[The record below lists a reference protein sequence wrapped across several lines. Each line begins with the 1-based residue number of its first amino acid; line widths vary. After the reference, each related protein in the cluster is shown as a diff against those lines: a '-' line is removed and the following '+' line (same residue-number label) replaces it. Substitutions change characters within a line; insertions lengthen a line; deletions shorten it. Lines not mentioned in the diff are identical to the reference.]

1 MGLFISWIGPDFI
14 DCLDDRVRWL
24 QGQVFARSTR
34 LTYASQRKLYFHFCN
49 LSDICP
55 VPLSQDDACRY
66 IAFLSQRLAYNSI
79 KQYINVVRILH
90 LEAGLI
96 NPFHNCWQ
104 VNMLLKGAKRA
115 LGVAIKQKLP
125 ITPDILR
132 SMFTLVD
139 FSSPLDVTFWAS
151 CLVAFFS
158 LFRKSNL
165 LVKSLASFDP
175 SLHLCRKDASFSHEG
190 VTLAVRWSKTIQYR
204 QRTLHIPL
212 PRITDC
218 PLCPTH
224 TLILCLRL
232 CDSPPDAPLFTY
244 PSRRGWLPLTVNI
257 FQEKLQ
263 SFLAR
268 LDLNP
273 SDYSGHSFR
282 HGGASFALE
291 CGLPTEAVKAQGD
304 WTSNAYERY
313 IHCSWDMRKRLAATL
328 GNSIR

>member
-1 MGLFISWIGPDFI
+1 MCWQTKYLVCLNLISDITCVLCWLCRHYHGTCHTMGLFISWIDPDFI
-14 DCLDDRVRWL
+14 DCLNDRVRWL

-34 LTYASQRKLYFHFCN
+34 LTYASQRKLYFHVCN

-55 VPLSQDDACRY
+55 VRLSQDDACRY

-104 VNMLLKGAKRA
+104 V
-115 LGVAIKQKLP
+115 P
-125 ITPDILR
+125 
-132 SMFTLVD
+132 F
-139 FSSPLDVTFWAS
+139 
-151 CLVAFFS
+151 
-158 LFRKSNL
+158 
-165 LVKSLASFDP
+165 
-175 SLHLCRKDASFSHEG
+175 
-190 VTLAVRWSKTIQYR
+190 
-204 QRTLHIPL
+204 
-212 PRITDC
+212 
-218 PLCPTH
+218 
-224 TLILCLRL
+224 
-232 CDSPPDAPLFTY
+232 FTY

-282 HGGASFALE
+282 HGGASFVLE

>member
-104 VNMLLKGAKRA
+104 VNMLLKGDKRA
-115 LGVAIKQKLP
+115 LGLAIKQKLP

-158 LFRKSNL
+158 FFRKSNL
-165 LVKSLASFDP
+165 LVKSLVSFDP

-282 HGGASFALE
+282 HGGASFA
-291 CGLPTEAVKAQGD
+291 
-304 WTSNAYERY
+304 R
-313 IHCSWDMRKRLAATL
+313 
-328 GNSIR
+328 